1 MFIAISNNDPRPVYL
16 QIAAA
21 IKEQIRQGILKPG
34 DELPSVRDLARD
46 LEINLHTARHA
57 YQLLREQGVV
67 QLRLG
72 SRARIAPLR
81 ASPADQAEIEKKV
94 APRLRELAT
103 DAFHL
108 GITPKQ
114 FRQLVNEVIAQN
126 ERKAKP

>member
-1 MFIAISNNDPRPVYL
+1 MFIAVDNNDARPVYL

-21 IKEQIRQGILKPG
+21 IKEQIQQGMLQPG

-57 YQLLREQGVV
+57 YQMLREQGVV

-81 ASPADQAEIEKKV
+81 VVPADRAEIEKKV
-94 APRLRELAT
+94 APRLRELVT

-108 GITPKQ
+108 GITPQQ
-114 FRQLVNEVIAQN
+114 FRQLVNDVIAQN
-126 ERKAKP
+126 ERKAKV

>member
-1 MFIAISNNDPRPVYL
+1 MYIAIDNNDLRPVYL

-21 IKEQIRQGILKPG
+21 IKEQIQKGMMKPG

-46 LEINLHTARHA
+46 LDINLHTARHA

-81 ASPADQAEIEKKV
+81 EAPADRAEIEKKV
-94 APRLRELAT
+94 APRLRELVT

-114 FRQLVNEVIAQN
+114 FRQLVNEVIADN
-126 ERKAKP
+126 ERKAKA

>member
-1 MFIAISNNDPRPVYL
+1 MFIAIDSNDPRPVYL

-21 IKEQIRQGILKPG
+21 IKEQIQQGMLQPG
-34 DELPSVRDLARD
+34 DELPSVRGLARD
-46 LEINLHTARHA
+46 LDINLHTARHA

-67 QLRLG
+67 LLRLG

-81 ASPADQAEIEKKV
+81 AVPADRAEIEKKV
-94 APRLRELAT
+94 APRLRELVT

-114 FRQLVNEVIAQN
+114 IRQLVNEAIAQN
-126 ERKAKP
+126 ERKAKV

>member
-1 MFIAISNNDPRPVYL
+1 MFVSIDSNDPRAVYL
-16 QIAAA
+16 QIAAS
-21 IKEQIRQGILKPG
+21 IKEQIQQGMLQPG

-46 LEINLHTARHA
+46 LKINLHTARHA
-57 YQLLREQGVV
+57 YQLLREQGVL

-81 ASPADQAEIEKKV
+81 TVPADPAEVDKKV
-94 APRLRELAT
+94 VPRLRELVT

-114 FRQLVNEVIAQN
+114 FRQLVKEAIAQN
-126 ERKAKP
+126 ERKVKS

>member
-1 MFIAISNNDPRPVYL
+1 MFIAIDNNDTRPVYL
-16 QIAAA
+16 QIALS
-21 IKEQIRQGILKPG
+21 IKEQIQKGMLKPG

-46 LEINLHTARHA
+46 LAINLHTARHA

-67 QLRLG
+67 LLRLG

-81 ASPADQAEIEKKV
+81 AAPADRAEIEKRV
-94 APRLRELAT
+94 APRLRELVT

-108 GITPKQ
+108 GVTPRQ

-126 ERKAKP
+126 KREVKV

>member
-1 MFIAISNNDPRPVYL
+1 MFIAIDTNDPRPVYL
-16 QIAAA
+16 QIAAS
-21 IKEQIRQGILKPG
+21 IKEQIQKGMLRPG
-34 DELPSVRDLARD
+34 DELPSVRELARD
-46 LEINLHTARHA
+46 LDINLHTARHA

-81 ASPADQAEIEKKV
+81 AEPAGRKEIETKV
-94 APRLRELAT
+94 APRLRELVT

-108 GITPKQ
+108 GITPHQ
-114 FRQLVNEVIAQN
+114 FKQLVNEAIAQS

>member
-1 MFIAISNNDPRPVYL
+1 MLIAIDINDPRPVYL

-21 IKEQIRQGILKPG
+21 IKEQIQQGMLQPG

-46 LEINLHTARHA
+46 LDINLHTARHA

-67 QLRLG
+67 LLRLG

-81 ASPADQAEIEKKV
+81 AVPADRAEIEKKV
-94 APRLRELAT
+94 APRLRELVT

-114 FRQLVNEVIAQN
+114 IRQLVNEAIEQN
-126 ERKAKP
+126 EEKVRS